1 MKCDDF
7 TLIISHRPTITWRRE
22 DGEDIR
28 LCAPNYGEEDNCSQ
42 VKEYV
47 GDSLTLININRSVMS
62 DTVTSQAL
70 ETINNSSAS
79 HWHK

>member
-1 MKCDDF
+1 MII
-7 TLIISHRPTITWRRE
+7 LIIPHRPTITWRRE

-62 DTVTSQAL
+62 G
-70 ETINNSSAS
+70 II
-79 HWHK
+79 